1 MIYFMD
7 DVFDTPTVGTRP
19 SRLRVT
25 VIVTSRDFGFSERKE
40 GLRSFVFSMAWLV
53 GTTGIEPVTPTMSR

>member
-7 DVFDTPTVGTRP
+7 DVFDTPTGGTRP

-40 GLRSFVFSMAWLV
+40 GKRA
-53 GTTGIEPVTPTMSR
+53 